1 MSKLLDDSEV
11 IFDRQ
16 VGNAGEMATDG
27 SVQNRRREEEWLETT
42 EPYHGARPRTVGIRP
57 AGR

>member
-16 VGNAGEMATDG
+16 VGNAGEMEPDG
-27 SVQNRRREEEWLETT
+27 SVPNRRREEEWLEAT
-42 EPYHGARPRTVGIRP
+42 EPYHGA
-57 AGR
+57 